1 MNGASFWLERLLSRY
16 GAKTTHD
23 RIGFALAR
31 SCDERG
37 VVWISVKT
45 LRLRLIA
52 IWPELLDAP
61 KRGRHGSGISH
72 DRLRKSLAAHP
83 DWETLGRA
91 RYPDKR
97 LGPAI
102 RVLSDAVRREI
113 GHPVPFAEAAK
124 WPQGMAAGE
133 AAWLSHFPEPK
144 WPDTSNPKP
153 KTQRTLPE
161 RRRTLVV
168 PAALDVTRELEQL
181 PAWLP
186 LHSLEWE
193 I

>member
-1 MNGASFWLERLLSRY
+1 LWLERLLSRY
-16 GAKTTHD
+16 GGKTMED

-37 VVWISVKT
+37 VVWISVKS
-45 LRLRLIA
+45 LRVRLVA
-52 IWPELLDAP
+52 IWPDLLDGP
-61 KRGRHGSGISH
+61 KRGRGASGVSH
-72 DRLRKSLAAHP
+72 DRLRKALAAHP
-83 DWETLGRA
+83 DWMTLGRA

-102 RVLSDAVRREI
+102 RVLSEAVRREI

-144 WPDTSNPKP
+144 WPDTSNPKI
-153 KTQRTLPE
+153 KSQRNGGK
-161 RRRTLVV
+161 RRGTPVV
-168 PAALDVTRELEQL
+168 PATSDVARDLEEI
-181 PAWLP
+181 PGWLP
-186 LHSLEWE
+186 LRSLEWE